1 MHAHIYNMRQH
12 SLGHNLGPH
21 SKAPRDL
28 QRGRG
33 VQHNCLH
40 TIFLMYTYLIRIRS
54 RVMRGMDTNERTN
67 EQKLCAD
74 RQSVFLF
81 LFLNYD
87 WMNHAWEWNNL
98 WGGVVWSPVV
108 SQSAFYVLIRS
119 KFWSE
124 SEFSSIVNAYS
135 NKRLKRRTSFKWGLL
150 VYALYIL

>member
-1 MHAHIYNMRQH
+1 MIYLFHIKMHAYIYNMRQH

-74 RQSVFLF
+74 RRSVFLF

-87 WMNHAWEWNNL
+87 WMNHAWEWINYCGV
-98 WGGVVWSPVV
+98 GGCLKPSSVPIGFLRPHSK
-108 SQSAFYVLIRS
+108 QILIRIRILIYR
-119 KFWSE
+119 E
-124 SEFSSIVNAYS
+124 CI
-135 NKRLKRRTSFKWGLL
+135 FKQKTEATNL
-150 VYALYIL
+150 I